1 MNNTPDKGESTM
13 DQPVDPI
20 YRRNLLIKR
29 VIISVVLISA
39 FILLVGWG
47 IDVIRPSVKRIR
59 IRTAVA
65 EIGDVTET
73 IRANGAIVPE
83 FEQVLTSPMTTTV
96 ISILKQP
103 GDLLQPGDALL
114 VLDTR
119 DMELELDKLQ
129 EQILIQRNLK
139 EKIQVDLDVEL
150 NELESRLQS
159 EKLQLKAGKVRY
171 EAHKKLLEQGAV
183 SIDKIQESELAVEIA
198 RIEVNRVERSMENA
212 AKLSRNRLNTLDL
225 EISMLEKE
233 YTNIQ
238 RQIELAKT
246 KADREGVLTW
256 IVPEAGSAL
265 RQGEVFARIADLSS
279 YRVKATISDIHTAR
293 LKVGLPIIIS
303 INEETDLTGRIAGIL
318 PKIENGIITFMADI
332 DDKNHSLLRLNLQAD
347 IYIVT
352 SKKKNVMRI
361 KKGPFAQGHGI
372 HDVFVIRGD
381 RALRTEASFG
391 ITSHEYYEIVDG
403 ITEGEEVIISDMTD
417 HKNAEQVIIK

>member
-1 MNNTPDKGESTM
+1 MNSIPDKDHSSM
-13 DQPVDPI
+13 DQPVDPV

-29 VIISVVLISA
+29 VIVSVVLISA

-73 IRANGAIVPE
+73 IRANGAIIPE

-96 ISILKQP
+96 VSILKQP

-114 VLDTR
+114 VLDIR

-129 EQILIQRNLK
+129 EQILIQRNVK
-139 EKIQVDLDVEL
+139 EKIQVDLDVEQ
-150 NELESRLQS
+150 NELESRLQR

-198 RIEVNRVERSMENA
+198 RIEVNRVKRSMENA
-212 AKLSRNRLNTLDL
+212 AKLSRNRMNTLDL

-238 RQIELAKT
+238 RQIELAEA
-246 KADREGVLTW
+246 KADRDGVLTW
-256 IVPEAGSAL
+256 IVPEAGAAL
-265 RQGEVFARIADLSS
+265 RQGEVFARIADLNS

-293 LKVGLPIIIS
+293 LKVGLPVIIS
-303 INEETDLTGRIAGIL
+303 INEETSLTGRVASIL

-332 DDKNHSLLRLNLQAD
+332 DDKSHSLLRPNLQAD

-352 SKKKNVMRI
+352 SKKENVTRI
-361 KKGPFAQGHGI
+361 EKGPFAQGHGI

-381 RALRTEASFG
+381 RAVRIEASFG

-403 ITEGEEVIISDMTD
+403 IADGEEVIISDMTN
-417 HKNAEQVIIK
+417 HRNAEEVMIK

>member
-1 MNNTPDKGESTM
+1 MNSIPDQEESVM
-13 DQPVDPI
+13 DQPVDPV

-29 VIISVVLISA
+29 VFVSVVLTSA
-39 FILLVGWG
+39 LILLVGWG
-47 IDVIRPSVKRIR
+47 IDVIRPSVKRTR

-73 IRANGAIVPE
+73 IRANGTIIPE

-96 ISILKQP
+96 LSILKQP

-114 VLDTR
+114 VLDIEA
-119 DMELELDKLQ
+119 MELELGKLQ

-150 NELESRLQS
+150 NELESRLQR
-159 EKLQLKAGKVRY
+159 EKLQLKAGEVRY
-171 EAHKKLLEQGAV
+171 EAHKALLDQGAV
-183 SIDKIQESELAVEIA
+183 SIEKMQESELAVEIA
-198 RIEVNRVERSMENA
+198 HIEVKRVERSMENA

-233 YTNIQ
+233 HTNIK
-238 RQIELAKT
+238 RQIALAET

-256 IVPEAGSAL
+256 IVPEAGAAL
-265 RQGEVFARIADLSS
+265 RQGEVFARIADLNS
-279 YRVKATISDIHTAR
+279 YRVKAIISDIHTAR

-303 INEETDLTGRIAGIL
+303 INEETSLTGTVAGIL

-332 DDKNHSLLRLNLQAD
+332 DEKSHSLLRPNLQAD

-361 KKGPFAQGHGI
+361 EKGPFAQGHGI

-381 RALRTEASFG
+381 RAVRTEASFG

-403 ITEGEEVIISDMTD
+403 IAEGEEVIISDMTN
-417 HKNAEQVIIK
+417 HMNAEKVMIR

>member
-1 MNNTPDKGESTM
+1 MNTIPDEEESTM
-13 DQPVDPI
+13 DQPVDPV

-29 VIISVVLISA
+29 VVVSVVLISA

-59 IRTAVA
+59 IRTAIA

-73 IRANGAIVPE
+73 IRANGAIIPE

-114 VLDTR
+114 VLDTKG
-119 DMELELDKLQ
+119 MELELDKLQ

-139 EKIQVDLDVEL
+139 EKIRVDLDVEL
-150 NELESRLQS
+150 NELESRLER
-159 EKLQLKAGKVRY
+159 EKLQLEAGKVRY
-171 EAHKKLLEQGAV
+171 EAHKALLDQGAV
-183 SIDKIQESELAVEIA
+183 SIEKMHETELAVEIA

-212 AKLSRNRLNTLDL
+212 VKLIRNRLNTLDL

-238 RQIELAKT
+238 RQIELAET

-256 IVPEAGSAL
+256 IVPEAGAAL
-265 RQGEVFARIADLSS
+265 RQGEVFARVADLNS

-293 LKVGLPIIIS
+293 LKVGLPVIIS
-303 INEETDLTGRIAGIL
+303 INEETSLTGSVANIL

-332 DDKNHSLLRLNLQAD
+332 DDKSHSLLRPNLQAD

-352 SKKKNVMRI
+352 SRKKNVTRI

-381 RALRTEASFG
+381 RAVRTEATFG

-403 ITEGEEVIISDMTD
+403 ISEGEEVIVSDMTD
-417 HKNAEQVIIK
+417 HKNAEEVMIK

>member
-1 MNNTPDKGESTM
+1 MNSIPDQEDSTM
-13 DQPVDPI
+13 DQPVDPV

-29 VIISVVLISA
+29 VFVSVVLTSA
-39 FILLVGWG
+39 LILLVGWG
-47 IDVIRPSVKRIR
+47 IDVIRPSVKRTR

-73 IRANGAIVPE
+73 IRANGTIIPE

-96 ISILKQP
+96 LSILKQP

-114 VLDTR
+114 VLDIEA
-119 DMELELDKLQ
+119 MELELGKLQ

-150 NELESRLQS
+150 NELESRLQR
-159 EKLQLKAGKVRY
+159 EKLQLKAGEVRY
-171 EAHKKLLEQGAV
+171 EAHKALLDQGAV
-183 SIDKIQESELAVEIA
+183 SIEKMQESELAVEIA
-198 RIEVNRVERSMENA
+198 HIEVKRVERSMENA

-233 YTNIQ
+233 HTNIK
-238 RQIELAKT
+238 RQIALAET

-256 IVPEAGSAL
+256 IVPEAGAAL
-265 RQGEVFARIADLSS
+265 RQGEVFARIADLNS
-279 YRVKATISDIHTAR
+279 YRVKAIISDIHTAR

-303 INEETDLTGRIAGIL
+303 INEETSLTGTVAGIL

-332 DDKNHSLLRLNLQAD
+332 DEKSHSLLRPNLQAD

-361 KKGPFAQGHGI
+361 EKGPFAQGHGI

-381 RALRTEASFG
+381 RAVRTEASFG

-403 ITEGEEVIISDMTD
+403 IAEGEEVIISDMTN
-417 HKNAEQVIIK
+417 HMNAEKVMIR

>member
-1 MNNTPDKGESTM
+1 MNSLPDKEESTM
-13 DQPVDPI
+13 DQPVDPV

-29 VIISVVLISA
+29 VIVSVVLISA

-73 IRANGAIVPE
+73 IRANGAIIPE

-96 ISILKQP
+96 VSILKQP

-114 VLDTR
+114 VLDIR

-129 EQILIQRNLK
+129 EQILIQRNVK
-139 EKIQVDLDVEL
+139 EKIQVDLDVEQ
-150 NELESRLQS
+150 NELESRLQR

-198 RIEVNRVERSMENA
+198 RIEVNRVKRSMENA
-212 AKLSRNRLNTLDL
+212 AKLSRNRMNTLDL

-238 RQIELAKT
+238 RRIE
-246 KADREGVLTW
+246 
-256 IVPEAGSAL
+256 
-265 RQGEVFARIADLSS
+265 
-279 YRVKATISDIHTAR
+279 
-293 LKVGLPIIIS
+293 
-303 INEETDLTGRIAGIL
+303 TGC
-318 PKIENGIITFMADI
+318 
-332 DDKNHSLLRLNLQAD
+332 
-347 IYIVT
+347 
-352 SKKKNVMRI
+352 
-361 KKGPFAQGHGI
+361 
-372 HDVFVIRGD
+372 
-381 RALRTEASFG
+381 
-391 ITSHEYYEIVDG
+391 
-403 ITEGEEVIISDMTD
+403 
-417 HKNAEQVIIK
+417 

>member
-1 MNNTPDKGESTM
+1 MDNIPDKEESTM
-13 DQPVDPI
+13 DHPVDPV
-20 YRRNLLIKR
+20 YKRNRLMKR
-29 VIISVVLISA
+29 LVVSVVLISV
-39 FILLVGWG
+39 FILFVGWG
-47 IDVIRPSVKRIR
+47 INVIRPSVKRSR

-73 IRANGAIVPE
+73 IRANGAIIPE
-83 FEQVLTSPMTTTV
+83 FEQVLTSPMSTTV

-103 GDLLQPGDALL
+103 GDLLQIGDALL

-119 DMELELDKLQ
+119 EMTLALDKLQ

-139 EKIQVDLDVEL
+139 EKIQVDLDIEL
-150 NELESRLQS
+150 NELESRLKTA
-159 EKLQLKAGKVRY
+159 KLQLEVDETRY
-171 EAHKKLLEQGAV
+171 EAHRTLLAQGIV
-183 SIDKIQESELAVEIA
+183 STEKIQEYKMVVEIG

-212 AKLSRNRLNTLDL
+212 VKLSRNRLNALDL

-238 RQIELAKT
+238 RQIELAET
-246 KADREGVLTW
+246 KADRDGVLTW
-256 IVPEAGSAL
+256 IVPEAGAAL

-279 YRVKATISDIHTAR
+279 YRVKATISDIHTSR
-293 LKVGLPIIIS
+293 LKVGLPVVID
-303 INEETDLTGRIAGIL
+303 INDETNLSGTVAGIL
-318 PKIENGIITFMADI
+318 PRIENGIITFLADI
-332 DDKNHSLLRLNLQAD
+332 DDKSHSLLRPNLQVD

-352 SKKKNVMRI
+352 SKKKNVIRI

-381 RALRTEASFG
+381 RALRTEATFG

-403 ITEGEEVIISDMTD
+403 IAEGEEVVISDMTD
-417 HKNAEQVIIK
+417 HKNAEELMIK

>member
-1 MNNTPDKGESTM
+1 M
-13 DQPVDPI
+13 DQPVDPV

-29 VIISVVLISA
+29 IIVFVVLISA

-73 IRANGAIVPE
+73 IRANGAIIPE

-96 ISILKQP
+96 LSILKQP

-150 NELESRLQS
+150 NELESRLQR

-171 EAHKKLLEQGAV
+171 EAYKALLDQGAV
-183 SIDKIQESELAVEIA
+183 SIEKMNEAELAVEIT
-198 RIEVNRVERSMENA
+198 RIEMNRIERSMDNA
-212 AKLSRNRLNTLDL
+212 AKLSRNRMSTLDL

-238 RQIELAKT
+238 RQIALAET

-256 IVPEAGSAL
+256 IVPEAGAAL

-293 LKVGLPIIIS
+293 LKVGLPVIIS
-303 INEETDLTGRIAGIL
+303 INEETSLTGRVAGIL

-332 DDKNHSLLRLNLQAD
+332 DDKSHSLLRPNLQAD

-352 SKKKNVMRI
+352 SKKKNVIRI

-372 HDVFVIRGD
+372 HDVFIIRGD
-381 RALRTEASFG
+381 RAVRTEASFG

-403 ITEGEEVIISDMTD
+403 ISKGEEVIISEMRD
-417 HKNAEQVIIK
+417 HRNAEEVIIR

>member
-1 MNNTPDKGESTM
+1 MNTIPDEEESTM
-13 DQPVDPI
+13 DQPVDPV

-29 VIISVVLISA
+29 VVVSVVLISA

-59 IRTAVA
+59 IRTAIA

-73 IRANGAIVPE
+73 IRANGAIIPE

-114 VLDTR
+114 VLDTKG
-119 DMELELDKLQ
+119 MELELDKLQ

-139 EKIQVDLDVEL
+139 EKIRVDLDVEL
-150 NELESRLQS
+150 NELESRLER
-159 EKLQLKAGKVRY
+159 EKLQLEAGKVRY
-171 EAHKKLLEQGAV
+171 EAHKALLDQGAV
-183 SIDKIQESELAVEIA
+183 SIEKMHETELAVEIA

-212 AKLSRNRLNTLDL
+212 VKLIRNRLNTLDL

-238 RQIELAKT
+238 RQIELAET

-256 IVPEAGSAL
+256 IVPEAGAAL

-303 INEETDLTGRIAGIL
+303 INEETSLTGSVANIL

-332 DDKNHSLLRLNLQAD
+332 DDKSHSLLRPNLQAD

-352 SKKKNVMRI
+352 SRKKNVTRI

-381 RALRTEASFG
+381 RAVRTEATFG

-403 ITEGEEVIISDMTD
+403 ISEGEEVIVSDMTD
-417 HKNAEQVIIK
+417 HKNAEEVMIK